1 MHHFIP
7 PARRPATTSVALGP
21 LDAASYLG
29 LRIAAAGY
37 TVDAF
42 ARAVIM
48 VQDHNR
54 PVPAARPT
62 IAESRLRYRQ
72 MRNDV
77 ALALRP
83 RARLRDPA
91 ILDLVASLIPF
102 DPAVYRQLA
111 SEPTDRH
118 PVVCRGCGCSGN
130 DPCIA
135 EDDTGEHVCR
145 TALPGLC
152 SHCLTRGAAGARA
165 AA

>member
-7 PARRPATTSVALGP
+7 PARRSAASSVALGP

-42 ARAVIM
+42 ARAVIT
-48 VQDHNR
+48 VQDHDR
-54 PVPAARPT
+54 PVPAERPT
-62 IAESRLRYRQ
+62 VDQSRLRLRQ

-77 ALALRP
+77 ALATR
-83 RARLRDPA
+83 RGTRLRNPE
-91 ILDLVASLIPF
+91 LVDLIAKIIPF

-111 SEPTDRH
+111 NEVADRH
-118 PVVCRGCGCSGN
+118 PPICRSCGCSGN

-135 EDDTGEHVCR
+135 EDGSGEHVCR
-145 TALPGLC
+145 TAVPGIC
-152 SHCLTRGAAGARA
+152 SHCLDRSASRIGAAA
-165 AA
+165 